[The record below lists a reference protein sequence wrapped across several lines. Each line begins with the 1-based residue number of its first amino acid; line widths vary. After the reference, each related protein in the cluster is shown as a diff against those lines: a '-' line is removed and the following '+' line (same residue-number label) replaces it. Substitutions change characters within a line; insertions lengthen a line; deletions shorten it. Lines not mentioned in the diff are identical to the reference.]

1 VSSPALWISVARLAF
16 TTWSAALR
24 YGMKRCLASPKKTRT
39 GSRGPVSD
47 VDATGPESLVLSQPK
62 SWTPLMGFIKD
73 RPSTDKHC
81 VSTPSKTPKSST
93 FGLSCQTQ
101 TCSALAV
108 SRDFSGLLHAVP
120 CRFIAPYN
128 RPWGSPCFQQ
138 QQIRRPAN
146 AFPNGALPYEAFPSL
161 TAEKTSPPTL
171 AETNSC
177 VHRNLI
183 PSRRCSWV
191 NPASDRVATTRP
203 RPLPVTRPQGIE
215 PPKNPL
221 RSRDV
226 ATTSRSMLPWAFFQP
241 EWCDAAIKIRAVGL
255 VRPFRRTS
263 GPLQPMTQGSP
274 TCLA

>member
-1 VSSPALWISVARLAF
+1 MSWQDSSAISQLQPRLGRVVTGTLDSVARLAF

-24 YGMKRCLASPKKTRT
+24 YGMKRCLASLKKTRT
-39 GSRGPVSD
+39 GSRGPVPDSD
-47 VDATGPESLVLSQPK
+47 STGPESLALSQPK

-101 TCSALAV
+101 TRSALAV

-128 RPWGSPCFQQ
+128 RPWGSPCFEH

-161 TAEKTSPPTL
+161 TAEKR
-171 AETNSC
+171 
-177 VHRNLI
+177 H
-183 PSRRCSWV
+183 RRCWPKPTPAFTAISFPRV
-191 NPASDRVATTRP
+191 VVHGFFLCPSVLPLLNPGLCQSLD
-203 RPLPVTRPQGIE
+203 
-215 PPKNPL
+215 L
-221 RSRDV
+221 RALSRQV
-226 ATTSRSMLPWAFFQP
+226 VRCEAAMLPPLLAR
-241 EWCDAAIKIRAVGL
+241 CSLGL
-255 VRPFRRTS
+255 FSNLMV
-263 GPLQPMTQGSP
+263 
-274 TCLA
+274 